1 MAEARLLLAI
11 DRATLEVALLAGDC
25 RSQAPQ
31 RKAATMG
38 VDHWGGAWMALWDL
52 LEFVTMK
59 LWSNKKQFAQGL
71 T

>member
-1 MAEARLLLAI
+1 MAS
-11 DRATLEVALLAGDC
+11 LAGDF

-52 LEFVTMK
+52 LEFFTMK
-59 LWSNKKQFAQGL
+59 LWSHLNQF
-71 T
+71 